1 MTELSPE
8 MLQEVTRRIVSA
20 VHPEQIVLFGSHAWG
35 QPTEDSDLD
44 LMVILDQSDQP
55 GYRRATE
62 IYRSL
67 RGLKIPIEVVVRTR
81 AEMNRGMAVKT
92 SLERRVVEQGRL
104 LFENAPVRVLLS

>member
-1 MTELSPE
+1 MTGISSE

-35 QPTEDSDLD
+35 QPTADSDID
-44 LMVILDQSDQP
+44 LMVILGQSDQP

-67 RGLKIPIEVVVRTR
+67 RGLGVPIEVVVRTR
-81 AEMNRGMAVKT
+81 EEVDRGMAVKT
-92 SLERRVVEQGRL
+92 SLERKVLEQGR
-104 LFENAPVRVLLS
+104 VLHG